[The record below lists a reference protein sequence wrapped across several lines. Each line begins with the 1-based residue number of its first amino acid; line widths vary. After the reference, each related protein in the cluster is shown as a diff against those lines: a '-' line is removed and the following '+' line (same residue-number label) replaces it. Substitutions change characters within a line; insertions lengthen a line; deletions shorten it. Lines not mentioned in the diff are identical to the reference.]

1 MSNHKLPTF
10 SDLLNLAIQRVKP
23 IYWKLMGINL
33 AAWIVCLPIS
43 IFFFLN
49 SDRFSS
55 SISLGEVDFVVLFV
69 TLSAISMFVGFLGKL
84 AQKYFIVKKKI
95 SIATAYRESLN
106 LVFPLLYIYLLTYFF
121 LLPTYLFFLIPA
133 LIILVRLWFTD
144 WILIVDGSR
153 GFSALMKSRL
163 LSKGMFWPVLWRIL
177 LPWFLLFIVI
187 IFLSIGISSYL
198 HNIQSP
204 VVTLAVTLLE
214 MAVFPFMMQYDYE
227 LFSILRKRRST
238 STIQTLPTL
247 RYKILLAIGVLM
259 AIMFAGILFLNFLSP
274 EFLNIPA
281 DPTHGGLLPV
291 T

>member
-1 MSNHKLPTF
+1 MKNTKLPTF

-69 TLSAISMFVGFLGKL
+69 TLSAISMFVGFWGKL

-187 IFLSIGISSYL
+187 IFLSIGISSYS

-204 VVTLAVTLLE
+204 LVSLAVTLLE

-259 AIMFAGILFLNFLSP
+259 AIMFAGILVLNFLSP